1 MDGKFFNIKSRTEE
15 SAVIEIDGTI
25 GGWDWDDWSRINTG
39 KIIRRQL
46 AEIGNVKNIEVRITS
61 LGGDV
66 DQALQI
72 HDALV
77 QHPASVTTE
86 ITGFCASAATVI
98 ALAGD
103 VRKISR
109 NALYLIHKCS
119 SSVAGNQHALEMELE
134 SQKTV
139 NDLLF
144 ALYEDKCKKSKED
157 LTALFDYDNGK
168 GRWLTAQE
176 AVDWGF
182 CTELTND
189 TTAEP
194 TVKVAQAEM
203 DMLNYPLMPG
213 HAAATASTEEREQNI
228 IQRVIEKARELFA
241 PICTGTA
248 TDITN
253 NHTDN
258 MTKLSENFAALASVL
273 KRTDDHYDESAGLM
287 MSHEELTAVEAALA
301 AADAAVSELETL
313 KAEHSA
319 LLKEHEEL
327 KEKWAAAPA
336 PVAPVNGNDNVPGN
350 SVLNDAYYSA
360 IEDEL
365 KYM

>member
-25 GGWDWDDWSRINTG
+25 GGWDWDDWSRVNTG

-77 QHPASVTTE
+77 QHPATVTTE

-144 ALYEDKCKKSKED
+144 ALYEDKCKKSKDD

-168 GRWLTAQE
+168 GRWLAAQE

-182 CTELTND
+182 CTELTNG
-189 TTAEP
+189 TAAGS
-194 TVKVAQAEM
+194 VKVAQAEM

-213 HAAATASTEEREQNI
+213 YAAATASTEERELNI

-241 PICTGTA
+241 PICPDTA
-248 TDITN
+248 TCTTN

-258 MTKLSENFAALASVL
+258 MTKLTEKYAALASVL
-273 KRTDDHYDESAGLM
+273 KRTDDLIDESAGLM
-287 MSHEELTAVEAALA
+287 MSCEDLTAVEAALA

-327 KEKWAAAPA
+327 KKKWATAPA
-336 PVAPVNGNDNVPGN
+336 PVAAVNGGDNDPGG

-360 IEDEL
+360 IENEL

>member
-15 SAVIEIDGTI
+15 CAVIEIDGTI

-39 KIIRRQL
+39 KLIRRRL
-46 AEIGNVKNIEVRITS
+46 SEIGDVKSIEVKITS

-86 ITGFCASAATVI
+86 ITGFCASAATII

-144 ALYEDKCKKSKED
+144 ALYEDKCRKGKDELAS
-157 LTALFDYDNGK
+157 LFDYDNGK

-176 AVDWGF
+176 AVVWGF

-189 TTAEP
+189 TASAS
-194 TVKVAQAEM
+194 VKVAQAEM

-213 HAAATASTEEREQNI
+213 YAAAAASTEERELNI

-241 PICTGTA
+241 PIGNPNI
-248 TDITN
+248 TDITSN
-253 NHTDN
+253 NTEN
-258 MTKLSENFAALASVL
+258 MKTLSESFAALSAVL
-273 KRTDDHYDESAGLM
+273 KRTDDSFDESQGLM
-287 MSHEELTAVEAALA
+287 MGHADLTAVEAALA

-319 LLKEHEEL
+319 LAKEHKEL
-327 KEKWAAAPA
+327 QEKWAKAPA
-336 PVAPVNGNDNVPGN
+336 PVAPVEGKDNVPGGP
-350 SVLNDAYYSA
+350 VLNEAYYSA

>member
-1 MDGKFFNIKSRTEE
+1 MDGKFFNIKSRTDER
-15 SAVIEIDGTI
+15 AIIEIDGTI

-39 KIIRRQL
+39 KLIRRRL
-46 AEIGNVKNIEVRITS
+46 SEIGDVKNIDVKITS

-86 ITGFCASAATVI
+86 ITGLCASAATI
-98 ALAGD
+98 ISLAGD

-119 SSVAGNQHALEMELE
+119 SSVSGNQHALEMELE

-144 ALYEDKCKKSKED
+144 ALYEDKCKKGKDVLSE
-157 LTALFDYDNGK
+157 LFDYDNGK

-189 TTAEP
+189 SSAAA
-194 TVKVAQAEM
+194 VKVAQAEM

-213 HAAATASTEEREQNI
+213 YAAATEERELNI
-228 IQRVIEKARELFA
+228 IQMVIEKARELFA
-241 PICTGTA
+241 PIGGQN
-248 TDITN
+248 ITETNHN
-253 NHTDN
+253 NTEN
-258 MTKLSENFAALASVL
+258 MKTLSESFAALSAVL
-273 KRTDDHYDESAGLM
+273 KRTDDMFDESEGLLM
-287 MSHEELTAVEAALA
+287 NNEDLTAVEASLA
-301 AADAAVSELETL
+301 AAEAAFSELETL
-313 KAEHSA
+313 KAEHSELA
-319 LLKEHEEL
+319 KEHNEL
-327 KEKWAAAPA
+327 KEKWANAPA
-336 PVAPVNGNDNVPGN
+336 PVAQVEGKDNVQGD
-350 SVLNDAYYSA
+350 SALNEAYYSA

>member
-15 SAVIEIDGTI
+15 RAVIEIDGTI

-39 KIIRRQL
+39 KLIRRRL
-46 AEIGNVKNIEVRITS
+46 SEIGDVKNIEVKITS

-86 ITGFCASAATVI
+86 ITGFCASAATII

-103 VRKISR
+103 VRKISK

-144 ALYEDKCKKSKED
+144 ALYEDKCRKGKDE
-157 LTALFDYDNGK
+157 LAELFDYDNGK

-182 CTELTND
+182 CTELTNE
-189 TTAEP
+189 TASAS
-194 TVKVAQAEM
+194 VKVAQAEM

-213 HAAATASTEEREQNI
+213 HAASASAEERELNI

-241 PICTGTA
+241 PIGRPNV
-248 TDITN
+248 TDINHN
-253 NHTDN
+253 NTEN
-258 MTKLSENFAALASVL
+258 MKTLSESFEALSAVL
-273 KRTDDHYDESAGLM
+273 KRTDDSFDVSEGLQ
-287 MSHEELTAVEAALA
+287 MSHEDLTAVEAALA

-319 LLKEHEEL
+319 LAKEHKEL
-327 KEKWAAAPA
+327 KEKWANAPA
-336 PVAPVNGNDNVPGN
+336 PVAPVEGKDNVPGG
-350 SVLNDAYYSA
+350 SVLNEDYYSA